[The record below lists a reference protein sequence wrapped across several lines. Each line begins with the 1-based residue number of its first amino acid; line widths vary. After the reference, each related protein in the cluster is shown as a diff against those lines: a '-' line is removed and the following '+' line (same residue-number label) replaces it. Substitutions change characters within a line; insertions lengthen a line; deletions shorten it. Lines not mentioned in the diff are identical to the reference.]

1 MRVLSCLDPA
11 GREHAV
17 SVGAST
23 IRAGGLVVFPTE
35 SAYVVATDAF
45 SPPATDAIRSL
56 RGIGLETPLQVL
68 VKDAGVIDGVASPA
82 SSTARDLARAF
93 WPGALTLI
101 VPKSPSILWRVGG
114 DERFVQLRCPL
125 HPVALELLADA
136 GPVVTSVA
144 RKAGG
149 PVVTGPLS
157 AVDLEQEVSIFLDY
171 QEYEPAPRSTIVDCT
186 MAQGEPVRIL
196 RAGAVT
202 ADQLSE
208 VLGYRPDEP

>member
-1 MRVLSCLDPA
+1 VRVLSCLDPVE
-11 GREHAV
+11 REHAV

-35 SAYVVATDAF
+35 SAYVVGADAF
-45 SPPATDAIRSL
+45 SPPAADSLRRL
-56 RGIGLETPLQVL
+56 RGIGLETPLPVL

-82 SSTARDLARAF
+82 SSTARDLAVSF

-101 VPKSPSILWRVGG
+101 VPKSPSILWRLGG
-114 DERFVQLRCPL
+114 DDRFVQLRCPL

-144 RKAGG
+144 KKAGG
-149 PVVTGPLS
+149 PVVTGPRA
-157 AVDLEQEVSIFLDY
+157 AVELEQEVSIFLDY
-171 QEYEPAPRSTIVDCT
+171 QEFEPAPRSTIVDCT
-186 MAQGEPVRIL
+186 APGEGPVRIL

-202 ADQLSE
+202 ADQLAD
-208 VLGYRPDEP
+208 VLGYRPDGP